1 MDQSDQELE
10 RLSALLHA
18 LPIENMPMTL
28 SELDGY
34 VVGVLA
40 CPDMIPPSEWM
51 SHVWGETGEANF
63 PDQKTAEATVGAVMA
78 HYNSVAEAMTRSPW
92 IEPIYEVDPNSD
104 EVMWEP
110 WIDGFTRAMGLRPDA
125 WDRLLAQADEETR
138 TTMIFL
144 MALQEIYTGHSK
156 FTDEEI
162 DEIDLEAP
170 NLIPNCVATLPALS
184 DRNTDSSSPSSQPRR
199 DRCRH
204 TRCAMVL
211 ASSVSCADV
220 GARVRCRRGLRCGR
234 SVVSSYTP
242 SSHSMWKWMLR
253 FSALPKRWIRVTAP
267 HCAVSRGTPA

>member
-40 CPDMIPPSEWM
+40 CPDMIPPSEWI

-144 MALQEIYTGHSK
+144 MALQEIYTDHSK

-170 NLIPNCVATLPALS
+170 NLIPNCVATILYQSRPELSRMEPANRS
-184 DRNTDSSSPSSQPRR
+184 EMPFNAGPRPGRNDPCSCGAGRKYKQ
-199 DRCRH
+199 CR
-204 TRCAMVL
+204 
-211 ASSVSCADV
+211 
-220 GARVRCRRGLRCGR
+220 GR
-234 SVVSSYTP
+234 N
-242 SSHSMWKWMLR
+242 
-253 FSALPKRWIRVTAP
+253 
-267 HCAVSRGTPA
+267 